1 MRDCDLPSLRERRMG
16 LGLRSPSGVRL
27 FSRSEGDTTRT
38 GLGVLVGV
46 GGAAGDSAGTSSVLL
61 GEEAG
66 GVGVD
71 AGGVSTGVRAGE
83 GALGD
88 ILSSITGAVVV
99 ESVMVRMVVVAVV
112 VIALTMFSSSSFSLS
127 LSFSFSFS
135 RSLSFSL
142 SLSFSRS
149 FSARAASRSGRMRSA
164 IEVFLTLPSGTPS
177 PLAPR
182 PARTFLKAKKS
193 PNFFLMFLEGAVVG
207 MGVVVEVVGGAVV
220 TDVGSAGCALMRG
233 SSLWCFLNTRRG
245 EA

>member
-27 FSRSEGDTTRT
+27 FSRSEGNTTGT

-66 GVGVD
+66 GVGMD
-71 AGGVSTGVRAGE
+71 AGGVSTGVGAGE

-88 ILSSITGAVVV
+88 ILSSISGAEVV
-99 ESVMVRMVVVAVV
+99 ESVKVRMVVVT
-112 VIALTMFSSSSFSLS
+112 ALTMFSSSSFSLS
-127 LSFSFSFS
+127 LSFSLSFS

-164 IEVFLTLPSGTPS
+164 IEVFFTLPSGTPS

>member
-27 FSRSEGDTTRT
+27 FSRVRLFSHSEGDTPGT

-46 GGAAGDSAGTSSVLL
+46 GGAAGDSIGASSVLH
-61 GEEAG
+61 GDEAG
-66 GVGVD
+66 GMEVD
-71 AGGVSTGVRAGE
+71 AGGISAGVGAGE

-88 ILSSITGAVVV
+88 ILSSLIGAVVV
-99 ESVMVRMVVVAVV
+99 ESVMVRMVGVAVV
-112 VIALTMFSSSSFSLS
+112 VAALTTFSSSSFSLS
-127 LSFSFSFS
+127 LSFSFS

-142 SLSFSRS
+142 SLSF
-149 FSARAASRSGRMRSA
+149 ASRSGRMRSA
-164 IEVFLTLPSGTPS
+164 IEVFLALPSGPPS

-207 MGVVVEVVGGAVV
+207 MGVVVEVVGGTVV
-220 TDVGSAGCALMRG
+220 THVGSAGCALMRG

>member
-1 MRDCDLPSLRERRMG
+1 MG

-27 FSRSEGDTTRT
+27 FSRVRLFSHSEGDTPGT

-46 GGAAGDSAGTSSVLL
+46 GGAAGDSIGASSVLH
-61 GEEAG
+61 GDEAG
-66 GVGVD
+66 GMEVD
-71 AGGVSTGVRAGE
+71 AGGISAGVGAGE

-88 ILSSITGAVVV
+88 ILSSLIGAVVV
-99 ESVMVRMVVVAVV
+99 ESVMVRMVGVAVV
-112 VIALTMFSSSSFSLS
+112 VTTFSSSSFSLS
-127 LSFSFSFS
+127 LSFSFS

-164 IEVFLTLPSGTPS
+164 IEVFLALPSGPPS

-207 MGVVVEVVGGAVV
+207 MGVVVEVVGGTVV
-220 TDVGSAGCALMRG
+220 THVGSAGCALMRG